1 MTRSLTAPDD
11 HTMSIERIGVTRRY
25 SDAVI
30 HDNTIHLVEVPTT
43 LDGDITTQTR
53 EVLASIEATLG
64 RAGSDP
70 TRLLQVTLYLPDMA
84 DYDAMNAVWDDWVP
98 EGCAPVRACV
108 GARLANPGYR
118 IEAVVIAA
126 RG

>member
-1 MTRSLTAPDD
+1 
-11 HTMSIERIGVTRRY
+11 MSIERIGVTRRY

-30 HDNTIHLVEVPTT
+30 HGDTIHLVEVPTT
-43 LDGDITTQTR
+43 LAGDITAQTR
-53 EVLASIEATLG
+53 EVLASVEATLR

-70 TRLLQVTLYLPDMA
+70 TRLLQVTLYLADMD
-84 DYDAMNAVWDDWVP
+84 DYDAMNAVWDNWVP

-108 GARLANPGYR
+108 GARLANAAYR

-126 RG
+126 RGR